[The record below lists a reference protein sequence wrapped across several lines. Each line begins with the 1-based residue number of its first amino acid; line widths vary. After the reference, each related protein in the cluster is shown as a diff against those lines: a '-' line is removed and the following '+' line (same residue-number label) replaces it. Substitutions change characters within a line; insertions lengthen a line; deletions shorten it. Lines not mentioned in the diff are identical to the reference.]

1 MLKNGDYPII
11 ILAYI
16 RNCLEN
22 NFLWTKQQIQASISM
37 GQIDLQKP
45 IEWFTFNKTLIGIPL
60 IKIGNSEEKIYIKND
75 KSKETRI
82 HWDVI
87 CLNLRLIGSRLL
99 MARTHR
105 QMTLK
110 STLRCSEIFVSEF
123 KFKVRCA
130 SICVLWQLCPGQQ
143 STCTIS
149 IEFKAHTE
157 CARFEQRFLT
167 PLSN

>member
-60 IKIGNSEEKIYIKND
+60 IKIGNSENQKMTNQKKQEFI
-75 KSKETRI
+75 EMLFV
-82 HWDVI
+82 WI
-87 CLNLRLIGSRLL
+87 CD
-99 MARTHR
+99 
-105 QMTLK
+105 
-110 STLRCSEIFVSEF
+110 
-123 KFKVRCA
+123 
-130 SICVLWQLCPGQQ
+130 
-143 STCTIS
+143 
-149 IEFKAHTE
+149 
-157 CARFEQRFLT
+157 
-167 PLSN
+167 